1 MSTPSST
8 VTPPV
13 TPAPAPVTG
22 GFISVPPGL
31 ARVVV
36 TETELGDVRGDEG
49 FFHYRQ
55 YSAVELA
62 ERVGFE
68 EVWQLLVHGHLPDV
82 EELAAFRL
90 EVGPLRI
97 LPRGVAALLPQI
109 CRTTDDPLQVLRTA
123 LSAWGAAVGLRPL
136 YDSDEGEKLTAAM
149 AAVAV
154 TPTILAAA
162 HRLRRGLDPVPPD
175 PALGHTEDYL
185 RMVTGH
191 MPAEQDRRAVEQYLV
206 ATMDHGFNA
215 STFTARVIASTGA
228 DLAACLVGAIGSFSG
243 PRHGGAP
250 SRALEALDEIGT
262 LERADPWV
270 RRQIEEGHRIMGFG
284 HAVYR
289 TRDPRSEMLKG
300 IARGWD
306 DPLVDLATG
315 VEDAVEAGLAELKP
329 GRELHANVEFYAGV
343 VMKLAGLDPSM
354 FTPTFCVAR
363 VVGWVANVLEQSRD
377 PKIIRPAA
385 RYVGPSAPQPV
396 PTRQVAAAR

>member
-1 MSTPSST
+1 MSTTTDFIT
-8 VTPPV
+8 VPR
-13 TPAPAPVTG
+13 
-22 GFISVPPGL
+22 GL

-36 TETELGDVRGDEG
+36 TDTELGDVRGEEG

-62 ERVGFE
+62 GQVGVE
-68 EVWQLLVHGHLPDV
+68 AAWHLLFHGHLPSDD
-82 EELAAFRL
+82 ELATFTAEIGRL
-90 EVGPLRI
+90 RV
-97 LPRGVAALLPQI
+97 LPPALADLLPAI
-109 CRTTDDPLQVLRTA
+109 CATTGDSLQVLRTA
-123 LSAWGAAVGLRPL
+123 LSAWGGVAGLRTL
-136 YDSDEGEKLTAAM
+136 YDSGEDERTAAAM
-149 AAVAV
+149 AAASV

-162 HRLRRGLDPVPPD
+162 HRLHHGLEPVPAD
-175 PALGHTEDYL
+175 PTLGHTEDYL
-185 RMVTGH
+185 RMVSGERPSTR
-191 MPAEQDRRAVEQYLV
+191 DVRAVEQYLV

-243 PRHGGAP
+243 PKHGGAP

-262 LERADPWV
+262 LDRADAWV
-270 RRQIEEGHRIMGFG
+270 RRQVEAGGRIMGFG

-289 TRDPRSEMLKG
+289 TRDPRSEMLKA
-300 IARGWD
+300 IARGWQ
-306 DPLVDLATG
+306 DPLVDLALG
-315 VEDAVEAGLAELKP
+315 VEDAVEATLAELKP

-363 VVGWVANVLEQSRD
+363 VVGWTANVLEQSRD

-385 RYVGPSAPQPV
+385 RYVGPPPPQPV
-396 PTRQVAAAR
+396 PVRAAG